1 MTEPQERAAGV
12 TLTPP
17 DPSTAPEMQAP
28 PPPGRAPSAPDSRA
42 RPDATRQRI
51 EALAF
56 DAALAELQDVVGRL
70 EAGNL
75 PLEESIELY
84 EQGVLL
90 HERCARLLGE
100 AELRLQRLV
109 DGPGGRL
116 RTLDLSL
123 GEAEED

>member
-1 MTEPQERAAGV
+1 MSDTPEGTGAVLAAAEPTAA
-12 TLTPP
+12 
-17 DPSTAPEMQAP
+17 
-28 PPPGRAPSAPDSRA
+28 
-42 RPDATRQRI
+42 RQRI

-56 DAALAELQDVVGRL
+56 DVALAELQSVVGRL

-90 HERCARLLGE
+90 HERCARLLNE

-116 RTLDLSL
+116 RTLDLSV
-123 GEAEED
+123 GEGDDTG

>member
-1 MTEPQERAAGV
+1 MNENVERAGSV
-12 TLTPP
+12 TLARSET
-17 DPSTAPEMQAP
+17 S
-28 PPPGRAPSAPDSRA
+28 SA
-42 RPDATRQRI
+42 RQRI

-56 DAALAELQDVVGRL
+56 DAALAELQSVVARL
-70 EAGNL
+70 ESGNL

-116 RTLDLSL
+116 RTLDLSVDE
-123 GEAEED
+123 GEGP